1 MKNRTIV
8 FAALFVLVM
17 PFAFAGGA
25 QEEAPAED
33 AVELEFWSW
42 RIEDTDQYEEL
53 IARFEAENPGIT
65 VNFDPIQQTEY
76 NTVLSAALQGGTGP
90 DIIHLRAYG
99 GLEQFAQPGYL
110 MPLDGEIE
118 ELNAIPQGVLR
129 GATSIA
135 DGRVYGVPFASQTL
149 LVYYNKGMY
158 DELGLDEP
166 ETWDEFIANLEAM
179 EEAEITPLANGA
191 ADGWTLEV
199 LSGVMSPNFYGANDF
214 FNAIMAGETDFTD
227 PEYVASLDQLLELS
241 EYMPDGFMG
250 VSYVDMQAAFINEI
264 AGHFVGGSWEAAY
277 FQSQN
282 PSLDFGI
289 FQGPVENAGD
299 TRYVSSF
306 VDGSFG
312 ASADTEYPEEA
323 QAFLT
328 FLMSQESGQFFA
340 DELKL
345 ISDVP
350 GVNADDPFLQE
361 VIGFNENSTPYMTLV
376 GFRYQQPTGSTLL
389 QSALQEMFAGQ
400 IDAAAAAA
408 QVQRGV
414 ETWFEPFQD

>member
-1 MKNRTIV
+1 MNDRTIV
-8 FAALFVLVM
+8 FTALLVLVV
-17 PFAFAGGA
+17 PFAFGGGA
-25 QEEAPAED
+25 QEAAPAEGV
-33 AVELEFWSW
+33 VELDFWSW

-53 IARFEAENPGIT
+53 IARFEAANPGIR
-65 VNFDPIQQTEY
+65 VRFDPIQQTEY

-110 MPLDGEIE
+110 MPLDGAIE
-118 ELNAIPQGVLR
+118 ELDAIPEGVLR
-129 GATSIA
+129 GATSIN

-149 LVYYNKGMY
+149 LVYYNSAMY
-158 DELGLDEP
+158 QRLGLEEP

-179 EEAEITPLANGA
+179 DGAGITPLANGA

-199 LSGVMSPNFYGANDF
+199 LSGVMGPNFYGANGF
-214 FNAIMAGETDFTD
+214 FNAIMAGETGFTD
-227 PEYVASLDQLLELS
+227 AKYVASLERLLQLTRF
-241 EYMPDGFMG
+241 MPDGFMG

-282 PSLDFGI
+282 PALDFGI
-289 FQGPVENAGD
+289 FQGPVENAGE

-312 ASADTEYPEEA
+312 ASADTEHPEEA
-323 QAFLT
+323 RAFLT
-328 FLMSQESGQFFA
+328 FLMSQASGQFFA

-361 VIGFNENSTPYMTLV
+361 VIAFNENSTPYLMLV

-389 QSALQEMFAGQ
+389 QSALQEMFAGR
-400 IDAAAAAA
+400 IDAAEAAG

-414 ETWFEPFQD
+414 ATWFEPFQD